1 VPKMLIQ
8 TRICDLCNEEM
19 TDYIP
24 QIQLLGKPKG
34 GWKMMGYS
42 GFNDICEKC
51 HNKILAVVLGLRVKG
66 AAFRLNIKEKD
77 EDNENESICRQNK
90 EPQYKKHMIK
100 V

>member
-1 VPKMLIQ
+1 MIIKI
-8 TRICDLCNEEM
+8 RICDLCNEEM

-34 GWKMMGYS
+34 GWRMTGYS
-42 GFNDICEKC
+42 EFNDICEKC
-51 HNKILAVVLGLRVKG
+51 HNKILEMVLGLRVKG

-77 EDNENESICRQNK
+77 EDNENDSECACRQDK
-90 EPQYKKHMIK
+90 KPQYKKHMIK

>member
-1 VPKMLIQ
+1 MLIQ

-24 QIQLLGKPKG
+24 QIQFLGKPKG
-34 GWKMMGYS
+34 GWRMTGYS

-51 HNKILAVVLGLRVKG
+51 HNKILEVVLGLRVKG

-77 EDNENESICRQNK
+77 EDNENDSECICRQNK
-90 EPQYKKHMIK
+90 EPQYKKYMIK